1 VDDSTTEGQRPR
13 RTDTLWSAFKRFSRL
28 WGFLL
33 FLCVVIVLFRGIVL
47 PFVFAGL
54 IVYLLAPVVARLEPR
69 IGRVLAVILCYLVIL
84 GFLALFFGLLL
95 PALLADLAR
104 ARDSFPATVAE
115 FNDVWLPKAMQWV
128 QDTFGA
134 FMPEK
139 GAVPPPS
146 AAGAELVMQQLPD
159 GTWRVDLDGLQ
170 LRAEAQSDGT
180 WVVGAPSSPAP
191 DAGFDSDLG
200 NQVRELVS
208 TRAQELTGFIGP
220 AIQALVMGVAGF
232 LTSFVLTFMIAAFI
246 LVDIERVKRF
256 VRSLVP
262 HESRPGF
269 DELWKGMDKGLGGV
283 VRGQLLICLVNGVLT
298 FLGLVIFDVKYSI
311 LLGIMAGMFSLIP
324 IFGTILSSIPII
336 AIAMVSGD
344 QGMEI
349 GPALGILAWI
359 IGIHLLEANVLNP
372 KIIGDSAHIHPV
384 IVVFALLAGEHMYG
398 LVGALLA
405 IPVTS
410 MVQTMFLHARRYS
423 PEFSRDQMPGPPRPE
438 LR

>member
-1 VDDSTTEGQRPR
+1 VDESTTEGQRPR
-13 RTDTLWSAFKRFSRL
+13 ETLWHAIKRFGRL

-33 FLCVVIVLFRGIVL
+33 FLLVIIVLFRGIVL

-54 IVYLLAPVVARLEPR
+54 IVYLLAPIVGRLEPK
-69 IGRVLAVILCYLVIL
+69 IGRVIAVILCYLVIL

-104 ARDSFPATVAE
+104 ARETFPATVAE
-115 FNDVWLPKAMQWV
+115 FNDVWIPKAMQWV

-134 FMPEK
+134 FLPK
-139 GAVPPPS
+139 GGSAPPPE
-146 AAGAELVMQQLPD
+146 AAGAEIVMQQLPD
-159 GTWRVDLDGLQ
+159 GSYRLDLDGMR
-170 LRAEAQSDGT
+170 LRAEAQADGT
-180 WVVGAPSSPAP
+180 WVLGAPSTPQP
-191 DAGFDSDLG
+191 DSADSDLG

-208 TRAQELTGFIGP
+208 TRAEELTGFIGP
-220 AIQALVMGVAGF
+220 AIQALIMGVAGF

-262 HESRPGF
+262 HDSRLGF
-269 DELWKGMDKGLGGV
+269 DELWRGMDKGLGGV

-298 FLGLVIFDVKYSI
+298 FLGLVIFDVKYAI

-336 AIAMVSGD
+336 AIALVSSENGL
-344 QGMEI
+344 QI

-384 IVVFALLAGEHMYG
+384 IVVFALLAGEHMFG

-410 MVQTMFLHARRYS
+410 IVQTMFLHARRYS
-423 PEFSRDQMPGPPRPE
+423 PEFSRDPE

>member
-1 VDDSTTEGQRPR
+1 VDESTTEGQRPR
-13 RTDTLWSAFKRFSRL
+13 LGETLWSAFKRFSRL

-33 FLCVVIVLFRGIVL
+33 FLAVVIVLFRGIVL

-54 IVYLLAPVVARLEPR
+54 IVYLLAPIVGRLEPK

-104 ARDSFPATVAE
+104 ARETFPATVAE
-115 FNDVWLPKAMQWV
+115 FNDVWIPKAMQWV

-134 FMPEK
+134 FLPK
-139 GAVPPPS
+139 QTDVPPPH
-146 AAGAELVMQQLPD
+146 AAGAEIVMQQLPD
-159 GTWRVDLDGLQ
+159 GSYRLDLDGMR
-170 LRAEAQSDGT
+170 LRAEAQADGT
-180 WVVGAPSSPAP
+180 WVLGAPNTPQP
-191 DAGFDSDLG
+191 DSADSDLG

-208 TRAQELTGFIGP
+208 TRAEELTGFIGP
-220 AIQALVMGVAGF
+220 AIQALIMGVAGF

-269 DELWKGMDKGLGGV
+269 DELWRGMDKGLGGV

-298 FLGLVIFDVKYSI
+298 FLGLVIFEVKYAI

-336 AIAMVSGD
+336 AIAMVSGEH
-344 QGMEI
+344 GMQI

-372 KIIGDSAHIHPV
+372 KIIGDTAHIHPV

-410 MVQTMFLHARRYS
+410 IVQTMFLHARRYS
-423 PEFSRDQMPGPPRPE
+423 PEFSRDPE
-438 LR
+438 R

>member
-1 VDDSTTEGQRPR
+1 
-13 RTDTLWSAFKRFSRL
+13 
-28 WGFLL
+28 
-33 FLCVVIVLFRGIVL
+33 
-47 PFVFAGL
+47 
-54 IVYLLAPVVARLEPR
+54 
-69 IGRVLAVILCYLVIL
+69 
-84 GFLALFFGLLL
+84 
-95 PALLADLAR
+95 
-104 ARDSFPATVAE
+104 
-115 FNDVWLPKAMQWV
+115 
-128 QDTFGA
+128 
-134 FMPEK
+134 MPEK

>member
-13 RTDTLWSAFKRFSRL
+13 RTETLWTAFKRFSRL

-33 FLCVVIVLFRGIVL
+33 FLVAIVVLFRGVVL
-47 PFVFAGL
+47 PFVFALL
-54 IVYLLAPVVARLEPR
+54 IVYLLAPIIARLEPKV
-69 IGRVLAVILCYLVIL
+69 GRVLAVILCYLVIL
-84 GFLALFFGLLL
+84 AFLGIFFGIML
-95 PALLADLAR
+95 PAVLADLAR
-104 ARDSFPATVAE
+104 ARETFPATVAE
-115 FNDVWLPKAMQWV
+115 FNDVWLPRAMSWV

-134 FMPEK
+134 FLPKET
-139 GAVPPPS
+139 PPS
-146 AAGAELVMQQLPD
+146 PQHAAGAEILMQQLPD
-159 GTWRVDLDGLQ
+159 GTWRLDLEGMR
-170 LRAEAQSDGT
+170 LRAEAQADGT
-180 WVVGAPSSPAP
+180 WVLGAPSPGPTS
-191 DAGFDSDLG
+191 AGSDLG
-200 NQVRELVS
+200 KQVRELLA
-208 TRAQELTGFIGP
+208 TRVEELTGFIGP

-232 LTSFVLTFMIAAFI
+232 LTSFVITFMIAAFI
-246 LVDIERVKRF
+246 LVDLVRVKRF

-262 HESRPGF
+262 HESRSGF
-269 DELWKGMDKGLGGV
+269 DELWRGMDKGLGGV

-336 AIAMVSGD
+336 AISMVSGEH
-344 QGMEI
+344 GVAI

-384 IVVFALLAGEHMYG
+384 IVVFALLAGEHMFG

-410 MVQTMFLHARRYS
+410 IVQTMFLHARRYS
-423 PEFSRDQMPGPPRPE
+423 PVFSQDPDA
-438 LR
+438 